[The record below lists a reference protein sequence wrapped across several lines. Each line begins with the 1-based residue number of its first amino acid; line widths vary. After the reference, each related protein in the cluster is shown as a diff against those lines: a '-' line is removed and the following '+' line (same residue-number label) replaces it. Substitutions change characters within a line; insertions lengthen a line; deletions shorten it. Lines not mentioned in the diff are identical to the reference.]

1 MKPGCCPVQQR
12 FIELSQPLIN
22 TFVHVLHRLSELI
35 LLLALS
41 LSLSI
46 VVNQSL
52 SQPESKSTEKR
63 KNAIWTAAND
73 TTLVNVQTKQ
83 QAAGNVCLMPSDF
96 LAADFEPVQQIRPL
110 NNSACYSEL
119 LPPLCSPQPASP
131 TFPAFPSPPHTLL
144 SLALKTAVL
153 LWASISKLTGTT
165 VTSLVISFG
174 LLGRAR
180 LCI

>member
-12 FIELSQPLIN
+12 FVELSQPLIN

-41 LSLSI
+41 LSSSI

-52 SQPESKSTEKR
+52 NQPESKSTEKR

-110 NNSACYSEL
+110 NNSTCYSEL
-119 LPPLCSPQPASP
+119 LPPLCSPQPTSP
-131 TFPAFPSPPHTLL
+131 TFPAFPSPPPTHFY
-144 SLALKTAVL
+144 
-153 LWASISKLTGTT
+153 LWL
-165 VTSLVISFG
+165 
-174 LLGRAR
+174 
-180 LCI
+180 